1 MLNQERK
8 VFFHRKVNISDGSLL
23 FDLAKET
30 HILKDTCRPG
40 LPELSGYNRSIK
52 FQPGTLSGSFHPS
65 FNSLKDY
72 SLGYKKEIVQIS
84 TRCENITKT
93 KSFVNN

>member
-8 VFFHRKVNISDGSLL
+8 LFFLRIVNKPNGSLVY
-23 FDLAKET
+23 DLAKGA
-30 HILKDTCRPG
+30 HILEDTCRPG

-52 FQPGTLSGSFHPS
+52 FQLGTLPGSFHPS

>member
-8 VFFHRKVNISDGSLL
+8 LFFLRIVNMPNRSLVY
-23 FDLAKET
+23 DLAKGT

-40 LPELSGYNRSIK
+40 QSELSGYNRSIK

-65 FNSLKDY
+65 FNSFKVY
-72 SLGYKKEIVQIS
+72 SLGYKKGIVQIS
-84 TRCENITKT
+84 TRCEDITKT